1 MSTTRRKGTVQDQLV
16 AEIFASGGDLEVGGV
31 CRGVGFNKFLCWFQR
46 N

>member
-1 MSTTRRKGTVQDQLV
+1 MSATRRKGTVQDQLV

-31 CRGVGFNKFLCWFQR
+31 WRRVGFNNFLCWFLR